1 MVWTFAKRG
10 ETMTISRIEDSC
22 TLVVT
27 PAGGTSRTHVFADAD
42 KLITFQR
49 DMETFLLNTGWAF
62 VKFSPERRSGIDRR
76 NFPRL
81 NERRRWWTDGIELA
95 KVVWGG

>member
-10 ETMTISRIEDSC
+10 EHMTIARVEDSC

-27 PAGGTSRTHVFADAD
+27 PAHASSRTHVFADAN
-42 KLITFQR
+42 KLFTFQR